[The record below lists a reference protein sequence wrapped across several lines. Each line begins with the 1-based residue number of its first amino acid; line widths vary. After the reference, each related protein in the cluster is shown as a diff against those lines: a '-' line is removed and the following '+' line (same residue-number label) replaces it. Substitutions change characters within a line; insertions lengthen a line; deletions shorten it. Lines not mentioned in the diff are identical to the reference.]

1 MANRHKVAFVR
12 MRPFAIV
19 GFYTLLAL
27 VALYNPLAHLA
38 THVTGSIPTD
48 FYHFHWNYWWMRH
61 AFATGQSIYLTD
73 YVFAPYVNNL
83 AFHTLTP
90 FFYPI
95 WALVEPLAGTVAA
108 MTAIFAAA
116 MTASAT
122 AFYALLRREGV
133 SVGLALVGGAMLQL
147 TPLMFT
153 AIFWTNINLMGWFWL
168 PLLVL
173 VWGEMARV
181 ASQDL
186 TPNMLNS
193 SSSSSAPPLRG
204 DMGLGGEVSGKNVKL
219 VLYTLLLGAMLW
231 GMVMTDLQYP
241 LLNAF
246 VIVPYALWMLW
257 RAPTSRARL
266 MLIGCG
272 AAALVL
278 ALALLWF
285 AGPLPYILSFE
296 RDQLAPTPADRA
308 VSIPFPLGYLWHDDP
323 DGLRAVSVG
332 AVLLPLIALAII
344 LSFIR
349 AHSHA
354 PLQNHPRA
362 HPSRWFWLA
371 LVPLPLV
378 LSAGAAVTLFGVTI
392 PLPYVWLHNLF
403 GGMFR
408 YPERLVPVFLIP
420 GVLFAMLTLTP
431 LLQPRRHARWLVPLA
446 LLVAVILDSR
456 MLEPFPI
463 QPLPTPYTF
472 YEAMGREPYDYVVVE
487 VPTAGMSGEGIV
499 GEAQQVVTQF
509 YGITH
514 GKRMVTGHISRVPI
528 SHYWYMRTDDPMMA
542 WLGQR
547 RYIEPQA
554 VEAQMRERIFSYPI
568 GYFVIHRDLI
578 GGVGSVTDTEVLGYF
593 NSLGDLVCPVWV
605 EGEAVVY
612 RTAWHPDGC
621 PPRTPQQTDDG
632 AFVIDIGAPDDVRYI
647 GWGWHYAE
655 QVGGLTMRWT
665 GDIENIPMEYP
676 QTQVYVDL
684 PSGGYELTI
693 TAQAF
698 HEPRTL
704 RLLVN
709 GQPVGEPVVVGVDS
723 LAPFTFTIPANVIGD
738 GQHVTLTLDYDATV
752 VPAEVGQGE
761 DRRRLALA
769 VDTITFRPLP

>member
-1 MANRHKVAFVR
+1 MRI
-12 MRPFAIV
+12 RPFAIV
-19 GFYTLLAL
+19 GFYALLSL

-90 FFYPI
+90 FFYPV
-95 WALVEPLAGTVAA
+95 WALIEPLAGTVAA

-122 AFYALLRREGV
+122 AFYALLRRESV
-133 SVGLALVGGAMLQL
+133 SAGLALVGGAMLQL

-153 AIFWTNINLMGWFWL
+153 AVFWTNINLMGWFWL

-181 ASQDL
+181 AA
-186 TPNMLNS
+186 TK
-193 SSSSSAPPLRG
+193 PPR
-204 DMGLGGEVSGKNVKL
+204 L
-219 VLYTLLLGAMLW
+219 VLYALLLGVLLW

-246 VIVPYALWMLW
+246 VILPYALWMLW
-257 RAPTSRARL
+257 RAPSTRVRL
-266 MLIGCG
+266 MMIGCG
-272 AAALVL
+272 GAALVL

-296 RDQLAPTPADRA
+296 RDQLAPTPAERA
-308 VSIPFPLGYLWHDDP
+308 VSIPFPLGYIWHDDP

-332 AVLLPLIALAII
+332 AVLMPVILIALI
-344 LSFIR
+344 LSWTQR
-349 AHSHA
+349 ERLRRYQA
-354 PLQNHPRA
+354 
-362 HPSRWFWLA
+362 RWFWLA

-378 LSAGAAVTLFGVTI
+378 LSAGASIVLFGVTV

-431 LLQPRRHARWLVPLA
+431 LIQPRRHARWLVPLA
-446 LLVAVILDSR
+446 LLIAVILDSR

-463 QPLPTPYTF
+463 QPLPTPYSF

-499 GEAQQVVTQF
+499 GEARQVVTQF

-547 RYIEPQA
+547 RYIEPEA
-554 VEAQMRERIFSYPI
+554 VEAQMRDRIFSYPI

-578 GGVGSVTDTEVLGYF
+578 GGIGSVTDQEILGYF

-605 EGEAVVY
+605 EGAAVVY

-621 PPRTPQQTDDG
+621 PPRTPPQDQAG
-632 AFVIDIGAPDDVRYI
+632 AFVIDIGAPDDVPYI

-655 QVGGLTMRWT
+655 EVGGLTLRWT
-665 GDIENIPMEYP
+665 GEYTS
-676 QTQVYVDL
+676 TQVYADL
-684 PSGGYELTI
+684 PPGGYELTI

-698 HEPRTL
+698 HEPRTM
-704 RLLVN
+704 RVQIN
-709 GQPVGEPVVVGVDS
+709 DRPVGNPVRVGIDS
-723 LAPFTFTIPANVIGD
+723 FAPFTFTVPAALIGV
-738 GQHVTLTLDYDATV
+738 GQHVKLTINYDATV
-752 VPAEVGQGE
+752 VPADVGQGE

-769 VDTITFRPLP
+769 VDTIMFRPLP